1 MANVGLDVDGVI
13 YNYVKSLREYI
24 HVLNGTPLEMMPD
37 ALGWN
42 FMKDQWNLTMDQ
54 YYKIVTMGIKHDDF
68 LKTGDKI
75 EGCKEAIDYIYHV
88 RKDRITLVTA
98 RDFGGIEDLARAA
111 TIHWLQDNEIP
122 YHELI
127 LTHQKVG
134 FNFDV
139 IFDDSPGNVEQIRA
153 AGENAVVFTQPWNAE
168 MKDVPRVHGWD
179 GVLNYLE
186 ENFPI
191 QVDKAI
197 SAE

>member
-13 YNYVKSLREYI
+13 YNFIKALRYYI
-24 HVLNGTPLEMMPD
+24 HQTKGVPLSSMPD
-37 ALGWN
+37 VPTWDFYDHWG
-42 FMKDQWNLTMDQ
+42 LTKSE
-54 YYKIVTMGIKHDDF
+54 YYKIVTNGIKHDGF
-68 LKTGDKI
+68 LKTGDAI
-75 EGCKEAIDYIYHV
+75 EGAKEAVHYMYHT
-88 RKDRITLVTA
+88 RKDHITLVTA
-98 RDFGGIEDLARAA
+98 RDYGGVEDIAKASTA
-111 TIHWLQDNEIP
+111 HWFEWAGIP
-122 YHELI
+122 YHKLV
-127 LTHQKVG
+127 LTHNKVG
-134 FNFDV
+134 FNFDAM
-139 IFDDSPGNVEQIRA
+139 FDDSPKNIERIRA